1 MEIRGKENQV
11 KYNAEIQE
19 KLIKFHSA
27 MLALTNYHR
36 IDGLKKNKS
45 ILF

>member
-1 MEIRGKENQV
+1 METRGKENQV
-11 KYNAEIQE
+11 KYSAEIQE

-36 IDGLKKNKS
+36 IDGFKKR
-45 ILF
+45 

>member
-1 MEIRGKENQV
+1 MEMRGKENQA
-11 KYNAEIQE
+11 KYSAEIQE

-36 IDGLKKNKS
+36 IDGFKKR
-45 ILF
+45 